1 MANAVLDA
9 SAALAVLNE
18 EPGADEVWRFLP
30 GALMSTVNA
39 AEVSSKLTDGG
50 ASGRGATE
58 FVRRLGL
65 TLVSF
70 GEADVL
76 DTARLRET
84 TRQAGLSLGDRACLA
99 LAERR
104 GVPAV
109 TTDRIW
115 GTLDVG
121 VEVRLV
127 R

>member
-1 MANAVLDA
+1 MTGAVLDA

-18 EPGADEVWRFLP
+18 EPGAEEVWSYLP

-50 ASGRGATE
+50 ATDRKAVG
-58 FVRRLGL
+58 FVQRLGL
-65 TLVSF
+65 TLVAF
-70 GEADVL
+70 EAADVR
-76 DTARLRET
+76 DTARLRES
-84 TRQAGLSLGDRACLA
+84 TRHAGLSLGDRACLA
-99 LAERR
+99 LAGRR

-109 TTDRIW
+109 TTDRVW
-115 GTLDVG
+115 EKLDIG